1 MFVLHILKGPICVLV
16 GGSMQGEKKGIG
28 EVCFDAV
35 WPLGLAVSGFSSS
48 SESNVESNCSLK
60 K

>member
-1 MFVLHILKGPICVLV
+1 MSLLEGPYR
-16 GGSMQGEKKGIG
+16 GKKGIG

-35 WPLGLAVSGFSSS
+35 WPLGLAISGFSSS